1 MPSFVWSQSIAA
13 GATFNPLD
21 GWNYEFVPRPG
32 VVKYLHRATATGLV
46 ATITSGSDQ
55 LLQEAPVPAGGTSGQ
70 TPSEFNVA
78 PIIDA
83 VNAGDRQA
91 VRYRNPTGGAIV
103 IDGIIDYTVTG

>member
-1 MPSFVWSQSIAA
+1 MPSFVWTQSIAA

-32 VVKYLHRATATGLV
+32 VVKYIHRATAVGLV

-83 VNAGDRQA
+83 VQAGDRQA

>member
-1 MPSFVWSQSIAA
+1 MPSFVWTQSIAA

-32 VVKYLHRATATGLV
+32 VVKYLHRATAVGLV

-55 LLQEAPVPAGGTSGQ
+55 LLQEAPVPAGGTAGQ

-78 PIIDA
+78 PIVDA

-91 VRYRNPTGGAIV
+91 VRYRNPTGGAIT